1 MQNRNARETAATIAD
16 TTAVAA
22 VSVARAA
29 RKSEQMI
36 AALTLALE
44 GEVIDRLF
52 IATVECQDA
61 REGATGAQLRELTA
75 EYRRLVLELNSVIRS
90 KVECYAVLRG
100 R

>member
-1 MQNRNARETAATIAD
+1 MQNRRETAATIAD
-16 TTAVAA
+16 ITTGAA

-61 REGATGAQLRELTA
+61 REGATGAQRVALTA
-75 EYRRLVLELNSVIRS
+75 EYRRLVLQTNGVIRS
-90 KVECYAVLRG
+90 KAECYAVLRG
-100 R
+100 NR